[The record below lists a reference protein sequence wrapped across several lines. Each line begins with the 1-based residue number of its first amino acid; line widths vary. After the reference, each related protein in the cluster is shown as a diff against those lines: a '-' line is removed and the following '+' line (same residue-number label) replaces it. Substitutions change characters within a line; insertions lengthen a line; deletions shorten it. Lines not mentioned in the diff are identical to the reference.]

1 MNNAFAA
8 AGQSVFS
15 LRLVQVHLF
24 LKDAVRTS
32 FSNMSFKDK
41 HTGRV
46 QLARLVIAAI
56 TLSFAIWVVY
66 RHRDSLATL
75 QLLRLKHVLTL
86 ILIYLAYFVS
96 SVVPYLALIRHLS
109 SRSLPFLSWLRIM
122 FISRFANSLAPQAG
136 TAYKAVVL
144 KKQFG
149 VSYTTYLHVYTLFA
163 WITTTLNLLLAGFLS
178 TGLLI
183 HGTTQEQLLSFTLL
197 ALGFL
202 ALIAP
207 FVARFL
213 FSFWQPKQ
221 RWLSAVRDGAH
232 NLLTAMTEHGTHPR
246 LLAIV
251 IGLGLLRFGFWI
263 LFFRVALSGFGVE
276 VSLAALAVFLAIWNL
291 SALIVITPGNLGVQ
305 EVVYGIVGSA
315 VGIGAAHGVMLSA
328 LIRAIQYMVVFPLG
342 IACGGWGML
351 KRQKTES
358 RKLA

>member
-1 MNNAFAA
+1 MKPGKCAYLTKWLRRFLALFTLAA
-8 AGQSVFS
+8 AGY
-15 LRLVQVHLF
+15 
-24 LKDAVRTS
+24 
-32 FSNMSFKDK
+32 
-41 HTGRV
+41 
-46 QLARLVIAAI
+46 
-56 TLSFAIWVVY
+56 VVY
-66 RHRDSLATL
+66 RSRDDLVVLRELTAARVG
-75 QLLRLKHVLTL
+75 LLFV
-86 ILIYLAYFVS
+86 IYTVQFVVS
-96 SVVPYLALIRHLS
+96 T
-109 SRSLPFLSWLRIM
+109 LPFLAVVRQLSLRRVPVWAWLRIM

-149 VSYTTYLHVYTLFA
+149 VSYTTYLHVYSLFA
-163 WITTTLNLLLAGFLS
+163 WITTTLNLLLAGILS

-183 HGTTQEQLLSFTLL
+183 NGTTQEQLLSITLL
-197 ALGFL
+197 ALGIL
-202 ALIAP
+202 ALMAP

-276 VSLAALAVFLAIWNL
+276 VSLASLAVFLAIWNL
-291 SALIVITPGNLGVQ
+291 SALIVITPGNLGVH
-305 EVVYGIVGSA
+305 EIVYGIVGSA

-342 IACGGWGML
+342 IACGGWGIL
-351 KRQKTES
+351 KK
-358 RKLA
+358 RKIADPKAQAVGGS